1 MCGAVKN
8 INEVTGMTK
17 LDMAGIA
24 VLCVFGLVVIA
35 VVVSIA
41 PDLRRYIKISRM

>member
-1 MCGAVKN
+1 MLCSKN
-8 INEVTGMTK
+8 RSRGGGMTK

-24 VLCVFGLVVIA
+24 ILCAIGLGLITLGISV
-35 VVVSIA
+35 A

>member
-1 MCGAVKN
+1 
-8 INEVTGMTK
+8 MTK

-24 VLCVFGLVVIA
+24 VLCAFGLFVIT
-35 VVVSIA
+35 VGISVA